1 MVSSLVI
8 VQALICTR
16 RFGRE
21 VDTRLQIRVSV
32 DLQTRPA
39 LPDMT
44 TYQTTTALHY
54 AAYRPPLHK
63 PILEKIFTLPGNRQ
77 RGLDIGC
84 GTGLSCQ
91 ALVRYCKHVI
101 GIDPSMV
108 MLSKA
113 PTQQA
118 ISYLNAHGEQIPLTG
133 NSIDVVSM
141 AGSLN
146 YLNRKLLVAEL
157 GRICRSGAVIAIYD
171 FAIDL
176 SHYESHFSGQ
186 SSTDSD
192 DYNHQLNL
200 SGFTEFEE
208 MDVVSDEVMFNPA
221 AGEIA
226 HLLLADDRWHEC
238 LKERLQVRNV
248 FESLKQEIEAMNTGC
263 GIKARIYYS
272 LYQLRNSRNL

>member
-1 MVSSLVI
+1 M
-8 VQALICTR
+8 
-16 RFGRE
+16 
-21 VDTRLQIRVSV
+21 

-63 PILEKIFTLPGNRQ
+63 IILEKIFTLPGKRQ
-77 RGLDIGC
+77 NGLDIGC

-91 ALVRYCKHVI
+91 ALVRYCQHVI
-101 GIDPSMV
+101 GIDPSMA

-113 PTQQA
+113 PTQLA
-118 ISYLNAHGEQIPLTG
+118 ISYLNAHAEQIPLTG
-133 NSIDVVSM
+133 NSVDVVTM

-146 YLNRKLLVAEL
+146 YLNRKLLIGEL
-157 GRICRSGAVIAIYD
+157 KRICRSEAVIAIYD
-171 FAIDL
+171 FAIDM
-176 SHYESHFSGQ
+176 SHFESHFSGE
-186 SSTDSD
+186 STTDSGS
-192 DYNHQLNL
+192 YSHQLNL
-200 SGFTEFEE
+200 AGFPEVEE
-208 MDVVSDEVMFNPA
+208 IYVVSDEVMFNPA

-238 LKERLQVRNV
+238 LKERFHARNV